1 MARLEAKHCVYKR
14 LLEIRPALLCA
25 YKGEQILTMA
35 SDEDILTIAE
45 LSEHLRVHPTT
56 IYRLLREGRIP
67 GFRVGSAW
75 RFSRASIEKWE
86 HGEIGATE
94 GEAVP
99 RRKAKGRKPR
109 KK

>member
-1 MARLEAKHCVYKR
+1 MPSE
-14 LLEIRPALLCA
+14 
-25 YKGEQILTMA
+25 
-35 SDEDILTIAE
+35 EDILTIAE

-86 HGEIGATE
+86 HGELGKIDADTS
-94 GEAVP
+94 P
-99 RRKAKGRKPR
+99 RRTRLRASCIDWCSPITSGAFSDTV
-109 KK
+109 

>member
-1 MARLEAKHCVYKR
+1 M
-14 LLEIRPALLCA
+14 P
-25 YKGEQILTMA
+25 

-86 HGEIGATE
+86 HGEIGAVG
-94 GEAVP
+94 GETSP
-99 RRKAKGRKPR
+99 RRKAKGRKAR
-109 KK
+109 K